1 MSDFWSIF
9 ITVITLFVIF
19 GCLAILIWCIK
30 DKMGVE
36 EGEGMGHTFDGIEE
50 VNNPLPKWWSYM
62 FVFTIVFGLGYLAAY
77 PGLGKWPG
85 LLGWT
90 SSNQSVL
97 SLEESKEAAAEA
109 RANQAHKYVQ
119 YDQEVVAADAR
130 YGEALRK
137 YTSQSVEDLVSMEEN
152 AEALK
157 IGQRLFLQNCSQC
170 HGSDA
175 KGGKG
180 FPNLTDD
187 AWLYGGDPA
196 TIKLTLMNGRR
207 GMMMPKGG
215 LPITDEEIPAIA
227 EYVFGLNGREHDTEL
242 AAKGQAGYMKG
253 CFACHGMDGSGNPML
268 GAPNLKDD
276 AWLYGG
282 SRKVIAE
289 TITNGRTG
297 VMPAWKDLLGED
309 KIHLITAYVYSLNQD

>member
-1 MSDFWSIF
+1 MTSFWSIF
-9 ITVITLFVIF
+9 ITVITLGVIF
-19 GCLAILIWCIK
+19 GCLALLIWCMK

-77 PGLGKWPG
+77 PGLGNFKG
-85 LLGWT
+85 FLGWT

-97 SLEESKEAAAEA
+97 NMEESKAAAAEA
-109 RANQAHKYVQ
+109 RSGESGWVQ
-119 YDQEVVAADAR
+119 YDQEVVLADAH
-130 YGEALRK
+130 YGPIFKSFAEKPIEAL
-137 YTSQSVEDLVSMEEN
+137 VAD

-157 IGQRLFLQNCSQC
+157 IGQRLFLQNCAQC

-175 KGGKG
+175 KGGPG

-196 TIKLTLMNGRR
+196 TIKATLLNGRR
-207 GMMMPKGG
+207 GMMPPKGG

-227 EYVFGLNGREHDTEL
+227 EYIYGLNGRKHDAEL
-242 AAKGQAGYMKG
+242 AAKGQAGFMKG
-253 CFACHGMDGSGNPML
+253 CFACHGMDGTGNKLM
-268 GAPNLKDD
+268 GAPNLTDNS
-276 AWLYGG
+276 WVYGG
-282 SRKVIAE
+282 SRKVIE
-289 TITNGRTG
+289 ESIRGGRAG
-297 VMPAWKDLLGED
+297 VMPAWKDVLGED
-309 KIHLITAYVYSLNQD
+309 KVHLITAYVYSLNKQ

>member
-1 MSDFWSIF
+1 MTSFWSTF
-9 ITVITLFVIF
+9 ITVITLGVIF

-77 PGLGKWPG
+77 PGLGNWKG
-85 LLGWT
+85 FLGWT

-97 SLEESKEAAAEA
+97 SLEDSKLAADTA
-109 RANQAHKYVQ
+109 RTSLNQGYVQ
-119 YDQEVVAADAR
+119 YDREVVQADAQ
-130 YGEALRK
+130 YGPIFKGFAEQPVEAL
-137 YTSQSVEDLVSMEEN
+137 VSN
-152 AEALK
+152 ADALK

-175 KGGKG
+175 KGGPG
-180 FPNLTDD
+180 FPNLTDG
-187 AWLYGGDPA
+187 AWLWGGDPA
-196 TIKLTLMNGRR
+196 TIKLTIMNGRR

-227 EYVFGLNGREHDTEL
+227 EYVYGLGGRKHDAEL
-242 AAKGQAGYMKG
+242 AAKGQAGFMKG
-253 CFACHGMDGSGNPML
+253 CFACHGMDATGNPLL
-268 GAPNLKDD
+268 GAPNLTDNN
-276 AWLYGG
+276 WLYGG
-282 SRKVIAE
+282 SRKVIE
-289 TITNGRTG
+289 DTIRNGRTG
-297 VMPAWKDLLGED
+297 VMPAWKDVLGED
-309 KIHLITAYVYSLNQD
+309 KVHLITAYVYSLSQG